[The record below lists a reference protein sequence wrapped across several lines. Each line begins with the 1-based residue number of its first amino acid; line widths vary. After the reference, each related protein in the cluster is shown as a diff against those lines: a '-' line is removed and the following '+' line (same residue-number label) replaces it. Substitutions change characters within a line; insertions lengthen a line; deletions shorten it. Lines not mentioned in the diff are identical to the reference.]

1 VPVPVPVPLCFTR
14 PVRFELA
21 LIWGSGGSGLFKDA
35 LSADRCLATAHRLD
49 PGYREAVDKRHEM
62 RAGGGVLPS
71 SKPYVDLGDEAV
83 GPGMSQEERN
93 AKIHQSRSDTRMC
106 KQLQRW

>member
-1 VPVPVPVPLCFTR
+1 MLVPVCITR
-14 PVRFELA
+14 PIRFELA
-21 LIWGSGGSGLFKDA
+21 LIWGSGGSGLVKDA
-35 LSADRCLATAHRLD
+35 VLADRCLATAHRLD

-71 SKPYVDLGDEAV
+71 SKPYVDLGDGAI
-83 GPGMSQEERN
+83 GPGMTPEERN

-106 KQLQRW
+106 KQ